1 MTSIINTCFTTE
13 TFPTPWKMAE
23 VIPILKSGDH
33 EKANNNRPIS
43 LLPILSKIC
52 EKAALNQFLPYLVS
66 NDCLTT
72 KQSGNKRFH
81 STETALIHTTDFIL
95 NAMDKK
101 KTTAIVLL
109 DMSKAFDSIN
119 HRILLNKLQD
129 VGASNS
135 ALQWF
140 HSYLSNRSQ
149 IVRIHSV
156 LSDPL
161 PMVNGVPQ
169 GSILGPILFSIYINN
184 LPKIPRSC
192 STDCYVDDTKLYM
205 CFPVQDY
212 QSAITEINNDLIKV
226 RNWCCDNLLLLNPN
240 KTELILYGSRQIISK
255 LPDFQLSLLGKK
267 LIPAQTVKD
276 LGVTFDKNFNFNEHI
291 LKTVSSCMSSLGQIS
306 RVKHVL
312 KKELLVTVI
321 NSLVFSKL
329 YYCSVVWSSIT
340 DRNVRKLQGIQNFA
354 ARIISGTRKYD
365 HITPVLKEL
374 HIPLLKTASGHKTF
388 YFRAVKL
395 WNDLCPELKLSMTI
409 QDFKRKLKRILFKQF
424 LSEGM

>member
-1 MTSIINTCFTTE
+1 MTE
-13 TFPTPWKMAE
+13 TFPTLWKMAE
-23 VIPILKSGDH
+23 VTPILKNGDH

-66 NDCLTT
+66 NDRLTT

-81 STETALIHTTDFIL
+81 STETSLIHTTDFIL

-101 KTTAIVLL
+101 KITAIVLL

-119 HRILLNKLQD
+119 HGIMLNKLQD
-129 VGASNS
+129 IGASIS

-140 HSYLSNRSQ
+140 NSYLSNRTQ
-149 IVRIHSV
+149 TVRIHSA

-161 PMVNGVPQ
+161 PMVNVVPQ
-169 GSILGPILFSIYINN
+169 GSILGPILFSIYIND

-226 RNWCCDNLLLLNPN
+226 RSWCCDNLLLLNPD
-240 KTELILYGSRQIISK
+240 KTELIVYGSRQLLSK
-255 LPDFQLSLLGKK
+255 LPDFQLTLLGKK

-276 LGVTFDKNFNFNEHI
+276 LGVTFDRNLNFNEDI
-291 LKTVSSCMSSLGQIS
+291 LKTVSSCIPGLGQIS
-306 RVKHVL
+306 RVKGIIGIPI
-312 KKELLVTVI
+312 KILL
-321 NSLVFSKL
+321 L
-329 YYCSVVWSSIT
+329 
-340 DRNVRKLQGIQNFA
+340 
-354 ARIISGTRKYD
+354 
-365 HITPVLKEL
+365 PVL
-374 HIPLLKTASGHKTF
+374 PLGE
-388 YFRAVKL
+388 R
-395 WNDLCPELKLSMTI
+395 NM
-409 QDFKRKLKRILFKQF
+409 
-424 LSEGM
+424 